1 MYNIYLS
8 KIRGNIMTEINESSG
23 SDLQKDVKFS
33 IIIPAHNEEKY
44 IRKCLDSIAKAS
56 EAYKEQTEVIV
67 VLNRC
72 TDKTEEIA
80 KSYDCITLKNE
91 DKNLSKIR
99 NAGAEIASGE
109 IIVTIDAD
117 TIMTESLLSNV
128 DKYLSSGKY
137 IGGGVNGKFERM
149 SFGIFFSAILIII
162 PLLFKYGA
170 ISVGFFGAIEKTLWQ
185 STDLMKTCLWQKM
198 QISLNG

>member
-1 MYNIYLS
+1 M
-8 KIRGNIMTEINESSG
+8 
-23 SDLQKDVKFS
+23 KFS

-80 KSYDCITLKNE
+80 KSYNCVTLKNN

-99 NAGAEIASGE
+99 NAN
-109 IIVTIDAD
+109 
-117 TIMTESLLSNV
+117 L
-128 DKYLSSGKY
+128 K
-137 IGGGVNGKFERM
+137 
-149 SFGIFFSAILIII
+149 
-162 PLLFKYGA
+162 
-170 ISVGFFGAIEKTLWQ
+170 
-185 STDLMKTCLWQKM
+185 
-198 QISLNG
+198 

>member
-1 MYNIYLS
+1 M
-8 KIRGNIMTEINESSG
+8 
-23 SDLQKDVKFS
+23 
-33 IIIPAHNEEKY
+33 
-44 IRKCLDSIAKAS
+44 DSIAKAS

-72 TDKTEEIA
+72 TDQTEEIA
-80 KSYDCITLKNE
+80 KSYNCITLKM
-91 DKNLSKIR
+91 KIKLIKIR

-109 IIVTIDAD
+109 IIVTLDAD

-149 SFGIFFSAILIII
+149 SFGIFFL
-162 PLLFKYGA
+162 
-170 ISVGFFGAIEKTLWQ
+170 Q
-185 STDLMKTCLWQKM
+185 C
-198 QISLNG
+198 